1 MEVMENFIMRPYRA
15 WVTKAL
21 IFFSVIV
28 LVGCSAARMGYK
40 HGETLSYWWLN
51 SYVSFES
58 EQQAWARKR
67 IDALFAWHHKT
78 QLKDYVQLLAGAQ
91 KRVQHN
97 VTQAELLLDFD
108 EVKKRMGLLSDKALP
123 DLADLA
129 LGLRPQQIAHLERK
143 YASNSETFRDNY
155 VRGDTEQRQRYR
167 FKKVMQVA
175 EYWFG
180 NFSRDQEAQIR
191 TASDARPLNNALL
204 LADKVQRQKDLL
216 ALLRKIQ
223 SEKPSHDAVVA
234 MLKEHIDNAYFDRS
248 RLSPEQKTFFDA
260 SREGAA
266 HLAMVIIN
274 LTTAE
279 QKAHAV
285 KRAQQWIDDFNQ
297 LAAGAS

>member
-1 MEVMENFIMRPYRA
+1 MRPYRA
-15 WVTKAL
+15 MLAKAL
-21 IFFSVIV
+21 IFFSVAL
-28 LVGCSAARMGYK
+28 LVGCGAARMGYK

-67 IDALFAWHHKT
+67 IDSLFAWHHKT

-91 KRVQHN
+91 KRLQRN
-97 VTQAELLLDFD
+97 VSQAELLLDFD
-108 EVKKRMGLLSDKALP
+108 ELKKRMAQMTDKALP

-129 LGLRPQQIAHLERK
+129 LALRPQQIAHIEKK
-143 YASNSETFRDNY
+143 YASNSETFRDDY

-167 FKKVMQVA
+167 FKKVMQMA

-180 NFSRDQEAQIR
+180 NFTREQEAQIR
-191 TASDARPLNNALL
+191 KASDARPLNNALL

-223 SEKPSHDAVVA
+223 SEKPPHDAVVA
-234 MLKEHIDNAYFDRS
+234 MLKEHIDNGYFERT
-248 RLSPEQKTFFDA
+248 RLSPEQKAFYDA
-260 SREGAA
+260 SREGVA

-279 QKAHAV
+279 QKAFAV